1 MRGRP
6 EEQTSMVML
15 MTLESRVPKDHPIRR
30 IKALADE
37 ALRALS
43 PLFDEMYRDGGR
55 PSVPPE
61 RLLKATLLMA
71 LYSVRSERQF
81 CEQLDYNLLYRWFL
95 DMNMEEASFVPTVF
109 TKNRERLLTHEV
121 GARFLQ
127 EVVRQARKARLMS
140 NEHFSVD
147 GTLIEAWA
155 SMKSFR
161 PKDEDDDDQDG
172 NGWGGFRGEKRSNET
187 HESKTDPE
195 SKLMRKGRGRE
206 AKLCFSGNALME
218 NRSGLLVDFRIEA
231 ATGTAERDA
240 ALSMLEA
247 LGGEHRITLGADR
260 GYDTKDFVDACR
272 DLGATPHIAQN
283 TSKRRSAVDAR
294 TTRHPGYEVSQRIRR
309 RIESIFGWMKTTGVF
324 DRTRFRGIARTQ
336 LAAHFVGAAY
346 NLVRMARLLAA

>member
-6 EEQTSMVML
+6 EDQTSTVML
-15 MTLESRVPKDHPIRR
+15 ITLESRVPKDHPIRR

-61 RLLKATLLMA
+61 RLLK
-71 LYSVRSERQF
+71 RR
-81 CEQLDYNLLYRWFL
+81 
-95 DMNMEEASFVPTVF
+95 
-109 TKNRERLLTHEV
+109 
-121 GARFLQ
+121 
-127 EVVRQARKARLMS
+127 
-140 NEHFSVD
+140 
-147 GTLIEAWA
+147 
-155 SMKSFR
+155 
-161 PKDEDDDDQDG
+161 
-172 NGWGGFRGEKRSNET
+172 
-187 HESKTDPE
+187 
-195 SKLMRKGRGRE
+195 
-206 AKLCFSGNALME
+206 FSGNALME

-240 ALSMLEA
+240 ALTMLEA
-247 LGGEHRITLGADR
+247 LRGEHRLTLGADR

-294 TTRHPGYEVSQRIRR
+294 TTRHPGYEVSQRVRR
-309 RIESIFGWMKTTGVF
+309 CIESIFGWMKTTGAF
-324 DRTRFRGIARTQ
+324 DRTPFRGIARTQ

-346 NLVRMARLLAA
+346 NLLRMARLLAT